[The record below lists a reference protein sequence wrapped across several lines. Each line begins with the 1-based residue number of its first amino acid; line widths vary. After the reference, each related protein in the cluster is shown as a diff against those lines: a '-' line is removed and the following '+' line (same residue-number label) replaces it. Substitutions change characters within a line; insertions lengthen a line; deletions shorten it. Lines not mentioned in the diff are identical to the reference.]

1 MTCDHKFIDT
11 NYCAKCG
18 WLFNRPATATPPPS
32 YPDDVV
38 AVMRDT
44 ITALREQV
52 AELRRGNE
60 QLRSQAEALR
70 ATLDASPLPE
80 GM

>member
-1 MTCDHKFIDT
+1 M
-11 NYCAKCG
+11 
-18 WLFNRPATATPPPS
+18 NREDELMAAVEDPSVLDGPS

-52 AELRRGNE
+52 AELRRSND
-60 QLRSQAEALR
+60 ALR
-70 ATLDASPLPE
+70 AHAKALLDQLAELTSA
-80 GM
+80 GAT